1 MRPIFLSLLEIR
13 SEKKIENVLKETA
26 KYGILVLPAG
36 ESDRGIRLA
45 LSCAAV
51 STEEFSQALILLK
64 QCV

>member
-1 MRPIFLSLLEIR
+1 MSLLEIR